1 MIKKRETALD
11 RKIEEF
17 GASADDRQAQDSVN
31 PIKAK
36 RDYKAV
42 RVPFNRYEYEQ
53 LVQGAELTGRS
64 KLNFIRFAILR
75 YSKELQSGE
84 K

>member
-1 MIKKRETALD
+1 MIKKRGTALD

-17 GASADDRQAQDSVN
+17 GASADDSQTQDSVK
-31 PIKAK
+31 PIRAK

-42 RVPFNRYEYEQ
+42 RIPFNRYEYEQ

-64 KLNFIRFAILR
+64 KLNFIRYAILR
-75 YSKELQSGE
+75 YAKELQSGKE
-84 K
+84 